1 MNKLRII
8 IGLFVLTFFI
18 GCSNDDENVN
28 LDSISVPKNISAL
41 MTIKQDNSGKVTIL
55 PSGEGVTQYEIY
67 FGDGTSEP
75 AYVNPGASV
84 QHIYTEGTYQV
95 RIVGATLDG
104 QKSEVTQS
112 LTVSFVAPEN
122 LNVTIS
128 PVAGDNLS
136 IAVQATAD
144 YETFF
149 QVYFGEDPNQ
159 IPVDFMEGETTTF
172 TYADVGTYTVRV
184 VALSGGVAITEYTE
198 DVTITNPVLLP
209 IDFESTTLNYA
220 FTSFGGANT
229 IVVPNPSIDAENGSN
244 NVAQLTK
251 GNGSEVWAGSFIELG
266 EAIDFSSMQ
275 KIKIKSWSPEVGKT
289 IKMKLENSTD
299 SNIFL
304 EVDLIT
310 TVANSWEE
318 LVFDFSGVN
327 LANEYHKVVL
337 FYDFGNAGTGANYY
351 FDDIELTSGAPS
363 VVLPLDF
370 ESTTLTYSFDNFGGA
385 NTNVDVNPDATGINA
400 SANVG
405 KYVKGNGSETWAGSF
420 IELGSPINFSTMQ
433 KIKMKVWSPQSGII
447 VKLKL
452 ENLLN
457 GNTINIELD
466 AMTTQANTWEELT
479 YDFTGINNANN
490 YQRVVVF
497 FDFGNAGTGASY
509 YFDDIQLSN

>member
-1 MNKLRII
+1 MNKIKI
-8 IGLFVLTFFI
+8 VISFFVFTLFI
-18 GCSNDDENVN
+18 GCANDDDNVN
-28 LDSISVPKNISAL
+28 LESINAPKNISAL

-67 FGDGTSEP
+67 FGDGTVEP

-95 RIVGATLDG
+95 RIVGTTLDG

-122 LNVTIS
+122 LNVVIS
-128 PVAGDNLS
+128 HVAGDNLS
-136 IAVQATAD
+136 ISVQATAD

-159 IPVDFMEGETTTF
+159 IPVDFMQGETVSF

-184 VALSGGVAITEYTE
+184 VALSGGVATTEYTE
-198 DVTITNPVLLP
+198 DITITNPVLLP
-209 IDFESTTLNYA
+209 IDFESTTLNYS
-220 FTSFGGANT
+220 FVSFGGANT
-229 IVVPNPSIDAENGSN
+229 IVVSNPDIGTENGSN

-275 KIKIKSWSPEVGKT
+275 KIKIKSWSPAVGKT
-289 IKMKLENSTD
+289 IRMKLENSTD

-304 EVDLIT
+304 EVDVIT
-310 TVANSWEE
+310 TLANSWEE
-318 LVFDFSGVN
+318 LIFDFSGVN
-327 LANEYHKVVL
+327 LATEYHKVVL

-385 NTNVDVNPDATGINA
+385 NTTVDVNPDVSGINT

-405 KYVKGNGSETWAGSF
+405 KFVKGNGSETWAGSF

-433 KIKMKVWSPQSGII
+433 KIKMKVWSPQAGII

-466 AMTTQANTWEELT
+466 DTTTQANAWEELT
-479 YDFTGINNANN
+479 YDFTGIINSNN
-490 YQRVVVF
+490 YQRIVVF
-497 FDFGNAGTGASY
+497 FDFGNSGTGASY